1 MLSHD
6 MVLVYPLSLMKTIVV
21 MGSGNGSNFQAIAEH
36 IRDKKLPIEIAAV
49 ITDNPKAFILERAK
63 NLGVPARVLDYKAI
77 GDKELYNK
85 MLLDLLNEIGP
96 DLVVLAGYM
105 RIVPPEIVRAFSGKM
120 INIHPA
126 LLPSFPGLHGIEQAW
141 SRGVKVTG
149 VTVHF
154 VDEGVDTGPI
164 IDQTAVRVEEGDTL
178 ESLEARIHKAEHE
191 LYPKVIA
198 RILLGN

>member
-1 MLSHD
+1 MPSRESSPYHLFR
-6 MVLVYPLSLMKTIVV
+6 MKRIVV
-21 MGSGNGSNFQAIAEH
+21 MGSGNGSNFQAIAEY
-36 IRDKKLPIEIAAV
+36 IRDKNLPIEIAAMV
-49 ITDNPKAFILERAK
+49 TDNPKAFIIERAK

-77 GDKELYNK
+77 GDRDLYNK
-85 MLLDLLNEIGP
+85 MLLELLQELSP

-105 RIVPPEIVRAFSGKM
+105 RILPPEIVRAFSRRI

-141 SRGVKVTG
+141 SYGVKVTG

-164 IDQTAVRVEEGDTL
+164 IDQVPVRIEEGDTL
-178 ESLEARIHKAEHE
+178 ETLEAKIHEAEHE

>member
-1 MLSHD
+1 
-6 MVLVYPLSLMKTIVV
+6 MKRIVV
-21 MGSGNGSNFQAIAEH
+21 MGSGNGSNFQAIAEY
-36 IRDKKLPIEIAAV
+36 IRDKNLPIEIVAMV
-49 ITDNPKAFILERAK
+49 TDNPKAFIIERAK
-63 NLGVPARVLDYKAI
+63 NLGIPARVLDYKAI
-77 GDKELYNK
+77 GDRDLYNK
-85 MLLDLLNEIGP
+85 MLLELLQELSP

-105 RIVPPEIVRAFSGKM
+105 RIVPPEIVNAFRGKM

-141 SRGVKVTG
+141 SYGVKVTG

-164 IDQTAVRVEEGDTL
+164 IDQVPVRIEEGDTL
-178 ESLEARIHKAEHE
+178 ESLEARIHEAEHE

-198 RILLGN
+198 RILLGD